1 LDVALAQATVTNRLP
16 LCVAGLLQL
25 GHGVAQS
32 LTSESHLRGH
42 LAWDDITL
50 HSYEPGSVFSQEAM
64 RICLILAFA
73 ATLQGAAI
81 RGSVVENQTGH
92 FLARAAVGLEP
103 VSGSAGPHLSVRSNA
118 SGFFEFAN
126 IPAGTYLITAARHGF
141 APVQYGQKHWRA
153 SGVPI
158 VIAENDSTILNIR
171 LPRLGSIAGALFD
184 ENDVGLPD
192 HDVAIYTDAR
202 PPLLLT
208 RARTDDRGM
217 YRFFGLDP
225 GAYLVRTLT
234 KSDDEGA
241 YLPTFYKDAAAPD
254 QAIAVDVTLDQQVD
268 NVNIRPTLGRLF
280 TVAGRAFTP
289 GQTSATVTMVSDM
302 GAETADMDS
311 NGNFHFNPA
320 APGQYELQAVS
331 TSGRASYATYQPLSL
346 DRDQPN
352 LSLALSNYPAI
363 QFAFEDTKGV
373 PIDGRQLQVLLRR
386 KDLSGPGKPETMR
399 GAAGRTNV
407 LPGRYDVALA
417 PAPAWYVVSVSGP
430 RPEDLDP
437 GRADG
442 WNEIIL
448 PPSSASTLKFV
459 LSASPGTLHGV
470 VRDSG
475 GAPVAGIPVFLEA
488 YDLDRRKRVKD
499 FEILRTNTNGGYRF
513 TGLAPGSYRLLATFD
528 YRTPEAQVMELPV
541 VKTAKVDEGRD
552 TVQDLEQYVVR

>member
-1 LDVALAQATVTNRLP
+1 
-16 LCVAGLLQL
+16 
-25 GHGVAQS
+25 
-32 LTSESHLRGH
+32 
-42 LAWDDITL
+42 
-50 HSYEPGSVFSQEAM
+50 M
-64 RICLILAFA
+64 RICLVLAFA
-73 ATLQGAAI
+73 AALQGAVI

-92 FLARAAVGLEP
+92 FLARAAVSLEP
-103 VSGSAGPHLSVRSNA
+103 VAGSAGPHLSVRSNL

-126 IPAGTYLITAARHGF
+126 LPAGTYLITAAHRAF
-141 APVQYGQKHWRA
+141 APVQYGQKHWGA

-158 VIAENDSTILNIR
+158 VMAENDSAFLNIR
-171 LPRLGSIAGALFD
+171 LPRLGSIAGTLLD

-202 PPLLLT
+202 PPMLLT

-234 KSDDEGA
+234 KSDEEAA
-241 YLPTFYKDAAAPD
+241 YLPTFYKDAAILD
-254 QAIAVDVTLDQQVD
+254 QAIPVDVSLDQQVD

-280 TVAGRAFTP
+280 TVAGRAITP
-289 GQTSATVTMVSDM
+289 GQGNAIVTMVSDM
-302 GAETADMDS
+302 GTETAEMDS
-311 NGNFHFNPA
+311 AGNFHFNPA

-331 TSGRASYATYQPLSL
+331 SIGRVSYATYQPLSL

-352 LSLALSNYPAI
+352 LSLALSMYPTI

-373 PIDGRQLQVLLRR
+373 PVDGRQFQVLLRH
-386 KDLSGPGKPETMR
+386 KDLSGAGKPETMR
-399 GAAGRTNV
+399 GVAGRTGV
-407 LPGRYDVALA
+407 LPGRYDVA
-417 PAPAWYVVSVSGP
+417 PGPTPAWYVASVSGP
-430 RPEDLDP
+430 RPEGLDP

-448 PPSSASTLKFV
+448 PPNSANTLKFV

-470 VRDSG
+470 VRDTG

-488 YDLDRRKRVKD
+488 YDLERRKRVKD
-499 FEILRTNTNGGYRF
+499 FQILRTDINGGYRF

-528 YRTPEAQVMELPV
+528 YRTPDGAVMELAV
-541 VKTAKVDEGRD
+541 VKTAKVGEGGD
-552 TVQDLEQYVVR
+552 VIQDLEQYVVR